1 MAQILEFLSPVWEIQ
16 MESLAPVFS
25 LAQAWLLCG
34 HLESKATDGRSLCVS
49 SSAQG
54 PGRG

>member
-34 HLESKATDGRSLCVS
+34 HLESKAADGRSLCVS